1 MSTSSESVV
10 KSVLHKPVLVNEVLT
25 YLDPQ
30 PHKVY
35 LDVTFGGGGHTRAIL
50 EREPT
55 CKVIAM
61 DWDASAIERFGI
73 PLQEEFG
80 DRLTFIW
87 SNFGDVYRKL
97 KKLGITA
104 VDGVLADF
112 GTSQVQIF
120 EKEGFSFAH
129 DTPLDMRMS
138 SAHYKVTAGLVVN
151 KASEEKLC
159 EIFSQLGE
167 ERHAKRIAY
176 FIVEERKKHRIK
188 TTVQLA
194 QLIERIVP
202 RSRDVKTHPATRVF
216 QALRMYVNHEIENL
230 HSFLSTIGRVIRPGG
245 HLVCISFHSLEDRM
259 VKDAFRQ
266 GEIDGDWTSLT
277 KKVVVAT
284 EEELAKNPSARSA
297 KLRAVQILK

>member
-1 MSTSSESVV
+1 MSNSSESVV
-10 KSVLHKPVLVNEVLT
+10 KSVVHKPVLVNEVLT
-25 YLDPQ
+25 YLNPQ

-50 EREPT
+50 EAEPT

-61 DWDASAIERFGI
+61 DWDVTAIDKFGI

-97 KKLGITA
+97 KKLKIAA

-120 EKEGFSFAH
+120 EKEGFSFSH

-138 SAHYKVTAGLVVN
+138 TSHYKVTAGLLIN
-151 KASEEKLC
+151 RAPEEKLR
-159 EIFSQLGE
+159 EIFAQLGE
-167 ERHAKRIAY
+167 ERQAKRIAY
-176 FIVEERKKHRIK
+176 FIVEERKKNRIK
-188 TTVQLA
+188 TTLQLA
-194 QLIERIVP
+194 QLIERVVP
-202 RSRDVKTHPATRVF
+202 RSKHVKTHPATRVF
-216 QALRMYVNHEIENL
+216 QALRMYVNHELDNL
-230 HSFLSTIGRVIRPGG
+230 HSFLGTVERVIRPGG
-245 HLVCISFHSLEDRM
+245 RLVCISFHSLEDRM

-266 GEIDGDWTSLT
+266 GEIDGVWVQLT
-277 KKVVVAT
+277 KKVVVASD
-284 EEELAKNPSARSA
+284 EEIAKNSSSRSA
-297 KLRAVQILK
+297 KLRAVELLK